1 MNHLPISFDLSVW
14 NLLKKIPKGRVT
26 TYKRIAIALGKP
38 NAARAVGN
46 ACNRNPNAPKVPCH
60 RVVCSDGSIGG
71 YAKGEKRKIALL
83 KSEGITIKN
92 NKALLFSKQLF
103 EF

>member
-1 MNHLPISFDLSVW
+1 MPISFDLSVW
-14 NLLKKIPKGRVT
+14 NLLKKIPKGKVT
-26 TYKRIAIALGKP
+26 TYKRIAIALGRP

-46 ACNRNPNAPKVPCH
+46 ACNRNPNASRIPCH
-60 RVVCSDGSIGG
+60 RVVKSDAGIGG
-71 YAKGEKRKIALL
+71 YNEGIKKKIALL
-83 KSEGITIKN
+83 KSEGIRIKN